1 MFWKIVKFIEV
12 GIDGIDEF
20 VVVGIRG

>member
-1 MFWKIVKFIEV
+1 MFWKIVKSIEV
-12 GIDGIDEF
+12 RIDGIDEF